1 MDQQGVTQIVTEGL
15 ARLKATIEQEFAI
28 PHQQRMA
35 LAEQEIISVK
45 GTIDAEV
52 TSMKSTIDAGML
64 KMQAQS
70 SNETEALKG
79 IIDAERTSVKQRVQE
94 WEGKQEAIK
103 NGMEAYVTK
112 TRDET
117 IKNVG
122 DAKAEMERVKGGI
135 VDMQKDM
142 HKVVSHMYVK
152 MQEMKSEM
160 AGMKHGG
167 QIGERKS
174 GMPILDTRSVGN
186 LKVMGGDRGEYRE
199 WVEKFVNVFG
209 QIKEG
214 WTAVLEWIVEEAE
227 LNPREHHEM
236 SGNWD
241 KYTFEEEGKERF
253 FERMEEHGRA
263 QEGMIEE
270 PVDMLEKAKW
280 KEVGARWRKW
290 AEGEWNEMGR
300 NLMTVLLEKTTG
312 EARMAVSAVHN
323 NNKGK
328 GKGMLAF
335 YKMHAWF
342 VETSSAGMQD
352 KRTALMQTVQA
363 KSDGEVLGMV
373 NKWYERYQAAG
384 RMDGKLMPPAYAV
397 PALKG
402 ILTPAFRE
410 HLQITYGEKYG
421 EGEGQLEK
429 LMAKIKE

>member
-1 MDQQGVTQIVTEGL
+1 MDQQGVAQIVNEDL
-15 ARLKATIEQEFAI
+15 ARLNATIEQEFAI

-94 WEGKQEAIK
+94 WEGKQEALR

-135 VDMQKDM
+135 GDMQKDM
-142 HKVVSHMYVK
+142 QNVVSDMYVK

-199 WVEKFVNVFG
+199 WVEQKCQCV
-209 QIKEG
+209 
-214 WTAVLEWIVEEAE
+214 WT
-227 LNPREHHEM
+227 
-236 SGNWD
+236 
-241 KYTFEEEGKERF
+241 
-253 FERMEEHGRA
+253 
-263 QEGMIEE
+263 
-270 PVDMLEKAKW
+270 
-280 KEVGARWRKW
+280 
-290 AEGEWNEMGR
+290 
-300 NLMTVLLEKTTG
+300 
-312 EARMAVSAVHN
+312 
-323 NNKGK
+323 NK
-328 GKGMLAF
+328 
-335 YKMHAWF
+335 
-342 VETSSAGMQD
+342 
-352 KRTALMQTVQA
+352 
-363 KSDGEVLGMV
+363 
-373 NKWYERYQAAG
+373 G
-384 RMDGKLMPPAYAV
+384 RMDDGAGMDC
-397 PALKG
+397 G
-402 ILTPAFRE
+402 RS
-410 HLQITYGEKYG
+410 
-421 EGEGQLEK
+421 
-429 LMAKIKE
+429 